1 MIRKIVTLLA
11 ALSITT
17 AAAGAEVWAGV
28 RGIMQLSAGS
38 SVSDDMKDSTISK
51 IKTSSEISGGGA
63 AYIHVPIGEI
73 GLAIQPE
80 IGFTHNK
87 TGLDFD
93 WHGGSTDGSFAFNT
107 INIPLLV
114 AYDFEASRFATL
126 TPFAGPQIGFIV
138 GDATYKID
146 DEKTERSPDTSIF
159 FSLVF
164 GLASTFKIDFTNS
177 IVADIRYNLGMN
189 ELEYKDKGLV
199 TFRGLQI
206 GLAYQ
211 IKF

>member
-1 MIRKIVTLLA
+1 M
-11 ALSITT
+11 
-17 AAAGAEVWAGV
+17 
-28 RGIMQLSAGS
+28 
-38 SVSDDMKDSTISK
+38 
-51 IKTSSEISGGGA
+51 
-63 AYIHVPIGEI
+63 
-73 GLAIQPE
+73 
-80 IGFTHNK
+80 
-87 TGLDFD
+87 
-93 WHGGSTDGSFAFNT
+93 
-107 INIPLLV
+107 
-114 AYDFEASRFATL
+114 
-126 TPFAGPQIGFIV
+126 
-138 GDATYKID
+138 
-146 DEKTERSPDTSIF
+146 SPDTSIF